1 MGFGQCELT
10 TRLTYSNFSTHK
22 HIWRSS
28 ISLHTQTFAQHVCQP
43 KRCTHACKQQ
53 SKTYGTHSMCLLQ
66 HCIQTNQISCVASHI
81 SIAHSH
87 LQPSKPVNTAQA
99 HTLTTHFNI
108 ILGNIPKHFRQAETI
123 NSIFR
128 HTWTNCRQSED
139 VHTQTIIGSSK
150 GLNFYVLKEAH
161 YDKQKIVG
169 DISTWD
175 IDNTFIPNAAV
186 YAD

>member
-1 MGFGQCELT
+1 MRTYNAADIQQLFDAQAHLAQFYVVAHTNICPARLSAKTLHTRVQTAKQDLRHTLNVLAAALHPNQSNLVRRKPHLYRPLALT
-10 TRLTYSNFSTHK
+10 T
-22 HIWRSS
+22 IEA
-28 ISLHTQTFAQHVCQP
+28 I
-43 KRCTHACKQQ
+43 
-53 SKTYGTHSMCLLQ
+53 
-66 HCIQTNQISCVASHI
+66 
-81 SIAHSH
+81 
-87 LQPSKPVNTAQA
+87 NTAQA
-99 HTLTTHFNI
+99 ATLTTHFNI
-108 ILGNIPKHFRQAETI
+108 ILGNTPKHFRQAETI
-123 NSIFR
+123 DGIFR

-139 VHTQTIIGSSK
+139 VQTHAITGSST

>member
-1 MGFGQCELT
+1 MRTYNATDIQQLFDAQAHLAQFYVVAHTNICPARLSSKTLHTRIQAAKQDLRHTLNVLAATLHPTQSNLVRRKPHLYRPLALT
-10 TRLTYSNFSTHK
+10 TIEAT
-22 HIWRSS
+22 
-28 ISLHTQTFAQHVCQP
+28 
-43 KRCTHACKQQ
+43 
-53 SKTYGTHSMCLLQ
+53 
-66 HCIQTNQISCVASHI
+66 
-81 SIAHSH
+81 
-87 LQPSKPVNTAQA
+87 NTAQA
-99 HTLTTHFNI
+99 QTLTTHFNI

-123 NSIFR
+123 DSIFR
-128 HTWTNCRQSED
+128 HTWANCRQSED

-175 IDNTFIPNAAV
+175 VDNTFIPNAAV

>member
-1 MGFGQCELT
+1 MRTYNAADIQQLFDAQAHLAQFYIVAHTNICPA
-10 TRLTYSNFSTHK
+10 RLSAKT
-22 HIWRSS
+22 
-28 ISLHTQTFAQHVCQP
+28 LHTCVQA
-43 KRCTHACKQQ
+43 AKQDLRHTLNVLAAALHPNQ
-53 SKTYGTHSMCLLQ
+53 SNL
-66 HCIQTNQISCVASHI
+66 ARR
-81 SIAHSH
+81 
-87 LQPSKPVNTAQA
+87 KPNLYRPLTLITIEAVDTAQA
-99 HTLTTHFNI
+99 ATLTTHFNI
-108 ILGNIPKHFRQAETI
+108 ILGNIPKHFRKAETI
-123 NSIFR
+123 DGIFR

-175 IDNTFIPNAAV
+175 IDNTFIPHAAV

>member
-1 MGFGQCELT
+1 MRTYNATDIQQLFDAQSHLAQFYVVAHTNICPARLSVKMLHTRIQTAKQDLRHTLNVLAATLHPTQSNLVRRKPHLYRPLALT
-10 TRLTYSNFSTHK
+10 TIEAT
-22 HIWRSS
+22 
-28 ISLHTQTFAQHVCQP
+28 
-43 KRCTHACKQQ
+43 
-53 SKTYGTHSMCLLQ
+53 
-66 HCIQTNQISCVASHI
+66 
-81 SIAHSH
+81 
-87 LQPSKPVNTAQA
+87 NTAQA
-99 HTLTTHFNI
+99 QTLTTHFNI
-108 ILGNIPKHFRQAETI
+108 ILGNIPKHFRQADTL

-128 HTWTNCRQSED
+128 HTWANCRQSED

>member
-1 MGFGQCELT
+1 MRTYNANDIKTFFDAHAQLAQFYVVAHTNICPARLSPKTLHTRVQAAKQDLRHTLNVFAATLHPNQSNLVRRKPHLYRPLALT
-10 TRLTYSNFSTHK
+10 T
-22 HIWRSS
+22 IEA
-28 ISLHTQTFAQHVCQP
+28 I
-43 KRCTHACKQQ
+43 
-53 SKTYGTHSMCLLQ
+53 
-66 HCIQTNQISCVASHI
+66 
-81 SIAHSH
+81 
-87 LQPSKPVNTAQA
+87 NTVQA
-99 HTLTTHFNI
+99 ATLTTHFNI

-123 NSIFR
+123 DGIFR

-139 VHTQTIIGSSK
+139 VHTQAIIGSSK